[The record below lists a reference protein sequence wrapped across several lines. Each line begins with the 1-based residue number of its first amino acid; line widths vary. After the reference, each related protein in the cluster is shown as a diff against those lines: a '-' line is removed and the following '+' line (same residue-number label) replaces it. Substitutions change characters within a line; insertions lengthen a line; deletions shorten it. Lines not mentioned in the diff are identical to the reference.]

1 MTSMKKNQ
9 LKGKVSSVALRW
21 LLRIFLYGWC
31 VTIIFPLFWMLAT
44 SFKSS
49 KIFMQGDVWSWPEE
63 LYILNYV
70 KAWSEANMGSYVVN
84 TLYVTLLTVVL
95 FVIML
100 TTTSYILAKFEF
112 RFIKFFETYYF
123 VAMMIPGMLLLV
135 PLYFQLQSVGNWIA
149 SVVQVLT
156 NNPDFT
162 FNITDNLFVLALV
175 YAVTALPTPIFL
187 LTGFIRNVDKG
198 FLEAARMDGAGEL
211 YIFTKIVIPF
221 VKPIV
226 LFQCLTQFMGTWN
239 EYLTAL
245 TFLESSSNYTLS
257 VGIQKLI
264 AQFGYQSDYGAVFS
278 GLVISL
284 LPILILYILFQ
295 NTIQNGTDMSEGLK

>member
-84 TLYVTLLTVVL
+84 TLFVTLLTVVL